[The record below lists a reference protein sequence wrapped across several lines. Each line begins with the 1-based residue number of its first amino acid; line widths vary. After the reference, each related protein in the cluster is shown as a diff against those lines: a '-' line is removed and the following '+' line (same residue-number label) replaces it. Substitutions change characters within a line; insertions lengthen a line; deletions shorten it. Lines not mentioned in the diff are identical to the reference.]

1 MRGYRGC
8 GFTKDAVYLKGLL
21 SLLNY
26 IREGNDIETL
36 LIGKI
41 RQDYL
46 PIVEE
51 LVHRKVLRS
60 IPIKPRFLDDDYS
73 KEIRR
78 VKKGITVFNMIQ
90 I

>member
-1 MRGYRGC
+1 MRVYRGG

-26 IREGNDIETL
+26 IRDGNDIEPL

-51 LVHRKVLRS
+51 LVHRKVLRP
-60 IPIKPRFLDDDYS
+60 IPIKPRFLEDDYS